1 MYLSRRQV
9 LRGVGSLIA
18 LPALESLGFRRNE
31 RGWPFET
38 LRFYEHRLWCHQG
51 NMVS

>member
-18 LPALESLGFRRNE
+18 LPALESLGFR
-31 RGWPFET
+31 GWPFET